1 MTAPDLNHERKQENE
16 KIIKIIK
23 SDQNGKDLIAF
34 LQENQIEW
42 TRSLQYQKNQ
52 ISMGKLALELGL
64 ENVYEALVQYGA
76 QTEFVLSLLGQRIVE
91 DGDTILVENETIV
104 SNAGLL
110 LVFQSL
116 K

>member
-1 MTAPDLNHERKQENE
+1 
-16 KIIKIIK
+16 
-23 SDQNGKDLIAF
+23 
-34 LQENQIEW
+34 
-42 TRSLQYQKNQ
+42 
-52 ISMGKLALELGL
+52 MGKLALELGL